1 MPLVMV
7 KQRRAIIICLC
18 GRDLRAA
25 YLQKVY
31 TGRPECFNRFII
43 GMFPQ
48 DYYKNK
54 IYPQSVLVVSKIRL
68 GHIFCP
74 ES

>member
-7 KQRRAIIICLC
+7 KQRRAIVICLC
-18 GRDLRAA
+18 NRDLSAA

-31 TGRPECFNRFII
+31 TGRSGMSLQVNKKII
-43 GMFPQ
+43 H
-48 DYYKNK
+48 
-54 IYPQSVLVVSKIRL
+54 PQSVLVVSKIRL